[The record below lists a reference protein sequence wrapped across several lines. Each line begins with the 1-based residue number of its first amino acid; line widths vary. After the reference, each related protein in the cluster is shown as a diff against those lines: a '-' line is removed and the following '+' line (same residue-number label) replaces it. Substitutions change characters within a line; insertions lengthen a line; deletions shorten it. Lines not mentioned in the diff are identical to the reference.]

1 MSARKLMPSG
11 MFSWNYLKALRVK
24 RQPRMLSYNSAMP
37 KNLFDTV
44 DVCTGSPA
52 NSECELIVVP
62 VFPGET
68 AETGFLAELDAATGG
83 EIGQSIR
90 RGEFRS
96 GEKNCFITPITADR
110 WKARRVALMGV
121 NSNNLMGLRPAA
133 ATVVLIAKSRRI
145 RQVGFLVRGKN
156 DVSDFSQAI
165 TEGML
170 LGSFDDR
177 RYKTGDG
184 PDGPD
189 TEEISFQV
197 LCGENDETLIK
208 KGVRRGVAIGTS
220 ANVARELSNDP
231 PNLLTPTVF
240 AERARAVVSE
250 QGVEVEVLDETAIED
265 LGMGMIL
272 GVAQGSVEP
281 PRLVVMKHCPPAAAS
296 HPVLGLVGKGVTF
309 DTGGI
314 SIKPAENMDQMKHD
328 MGGGAAVV
336 GAMRAIGALQL
347 PIRVIGIVPMV
358 ENMPSGKAI
367 RPGDILVSGSGKTV
381 EVLNTDAEGRLIL
394 GDALWHARQL
404 GVTHLVDVATLTG
417 SCVVALG
424 TVASGLFGKPVEWVR
439 AIEGAANSA
448 GERVWELPLYEEYAD
463 QLKSEMADLVNIGG
477 RAAGACTAA
486 AFLRAFTGELP
497 WAHVDIA
504 GTAWLEESKPGA
516 AKGATGV
523 MVRTLT
529 ELAAMSEH
537 WSLEQ
542 MSSEE

>member
-1 MSARKLMPSG
+1 
-11 MFSWNYLKALRVK
+11 
-24 RQPRMLSYNSAMP
+24 MLSYNSAMP

-52 NSECELIVVP
+52 NIECELIVVP
-62 VFPGET
+62 VFHGET

-90 RGEFRS
+90 QGEFRS
-96 GEKNCFITPITADR
+96 GEKNCFITPITADG

-121 NSNNLMGLRPAA
+121 DSDNLMGLRPAA

-156 DVSDFSQAI
+156 DVSGFSQAI

-197 LCGENDETLIK
+197 LCGENDKTLIE

-220 ANVARELSNDP
+220 ANVARELSNEP
-231 PNLLTPTVF
+231 PNILTPTVF

-281 PRLVVMKHCPPAAAS
+281 PRLVVMKHCPPDAARY
-296 HPVLGLVGKGVTF
+296 PVLGLVGKGVTF

-404 GVTHLVDVATLTG
+404 GATHLVDVATLTG

-424 TVASGLFGKPVEWVR
+424 TVASGLFGQPVEWVR

-497 WAHVDIA
+497 WAHVDVA

>member
-1 MSARKLMPSG
+1 
-11 MFSWNYLKALRVK
+11 
-24 RQPRMLSYNSAMP
+24 
-37 KNLFDTV
+37 
-44 DVCTGSPA
+44 
-52 NSECELIVVP
+52 
-62 VFPGET
+62 
-68 AETGFLAELDAATGG
+68 
-83 EIGQSIR
+83 
-90 RGEFRS
+90 
-96 GEKNCFITPITADR
+96 
-110 WKARRVALMGV
+110 
-121 NSNNLMGLRPAA
+121 
-133 ATVVLIAKSRRI
+133 
-145 RQVGFLVRGKN
+145 
-156 DVSDFSQAI
+156 
-165 TEGML
+165 
-170 LGSFDDR
+170 
-177 RYKTGDG
+177 
-184 PDGPD
+184 
-189 TEEISFQV
+189 
-197 LCGENDETLIK
+197 
-208 KGVRRGVAIGTS
+208 
-220 ANVARELSNDP
+220 
-231 PNLLTPTVF
+231 
-240 AERARAVVSE
+240 
-250 QGVEVEVLDETAIED
+250 
-265 LGMGMIL
+265 
-272 GVAQGSVEP
+272 
-281 PRLVVMKHCPPAAAS
+281 
-296 HPVLGLVGKGVTF
+296 
-309 DTGGI
+309 
-314 SIKPAENMDQMKHD
+314 MDQMKHD

-404 GVTHLVDVATLTG
+404 GATHLVDVATLTG

-424 TVASGLFGKPVEWVR
+424 AVASGLFGQPVEWVR

-497 WAHVDIA
+497 WAHVDVA